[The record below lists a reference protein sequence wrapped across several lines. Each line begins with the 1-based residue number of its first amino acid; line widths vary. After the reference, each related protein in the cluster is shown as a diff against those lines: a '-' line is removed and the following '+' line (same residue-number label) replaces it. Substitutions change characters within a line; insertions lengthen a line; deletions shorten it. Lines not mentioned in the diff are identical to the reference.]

1 MINASD
7 VRLLELICQEVES
20 RGIDIAT
27 NYNDWVMLTY
37 GLATDFGEAGRPYF
51 HRLCRLYARGYS
63 EKDCER
69 MYTYVLAHNRGVAH
83 FGSICYLAKAAGI
96 DTAALR
102 RKAYGQGQSQGQDQ
116 SQGQPAPTEPSKKA
130 EFVICHSSSPVQ
142 IAARGARKR
151 GVVASQPIDENT
163 EEVLPGS
170 EPLRPL
176 PLLCPEP
183 YAWPEP
189 IGEAVSTTPVEVYR
203 DILLLG
209 SITAIG
215 AAIGPAMQTRYSA
228 KPVYPNLQTFV
239 VAPPASGK
247 GMLSFVRRLVDPF
260 HQDRRNA
267 YREALRVYRR
277 KHQQWAELG
286 KKKAEQDEPEEPRNL
301 MFYIPGDNTGTGI
314 VQNLCDNDGCGL
326 LFEVEA
332 DTLSSAIKGDY
343 GKFSDV
349 LRKAFD
355 HEGLAYNRRT
365 NQEYRECERTN
376 LSVLISG
383 TPAQVAPLI
392 PSAENGLFS
401 REVFY
406 YMPAVREFRNQ
417 FDADDRE
424 LITHYQRL
432 GLCLHD
438 LVGLAR
444 AAGRYTLLLSDEQ
457 REAFNRRFAT
467 LFDRSVR
474 VNDAEMNSYVVR
486 LPIDLLRMLSVV
498 ALLRAVEPTYLH
510 IEQQGEPPRQLLY
523 EPSLMEP
530 TDGVNQGHR
539 RRAVGSGYVVYASD
553 DDFRQVLAMA
563 EPLFEHAL
571 HVLSMLEATEMAR
584 RTLSEQDKLFAD
596 AAEEFTT
603 NELSQMAQDR
613 GLNPGTARN
622 WVSRWLRNGLIENV
636 GQRGAYK
643 KIF

>member
-1 MINASD
+1 MSKAA
-7 VRLLELICQEVES
+7 RACAYKEVGNS
-20 RGIDIAT
+20 HA
-27 NYNDWVMLTY
+27 
-37 GLATDFGEAGRPYF
+37 ATDASAE
-51 HRLCRLYARGYS
+51 
-63 EKDCER
+63 E
-69 MYTYVLAHNRGVAH
+69 
-83 FGSICYLAKAAGI
+83 
-96 DTAALR
+96 
-102 RKAYGQGQSQGQDQ
+102 
-116 SQGQPAPTEPSKKA
+116 PT
-130 EFVICHSSSPVQ
+130 
-142 IAARGARKR
+142 
-151 GVVASQPIDENT
+151 
-163 EEVLPGS
+163 LPGS
-170 EPLRPL
+170 EPLVPL
-176 PLLCPEP
+176 PLLGVAT

-189 IGEAVSTTPVEVYR
+189 IGEAVSTTDVEVYR

-209 SITAIG
+209 SLTAIG

-286 KKKAEQDEPEEPRNL
+286 KKKSEADEPEEPRNL

-510 IEQQGEPPRQLLY
+510 LAKHGEPPRQLLY

-539 RRAVGSGYVVYASD
+539 RRAVASGYVVYASD

-596 AAEEFTT
+596 MGPEFAA
-603 NELSQMAQDR
+603 NELAQTAQDR
-613 GLNPGTARN
+613 GLNPSTVRN
-622 WVSRWLRNGLIENV
+622 WVSRWLRKGLIENV
-636 GQRGAYK
+636 GQRGAYR
-643 KIF
+643 KIW